1 MKRQLTFI
9 ALLVC
14 AMASAQNMNEVLRYS
29 GENLQGTA
37 RFQGM
42 AGAFGAL
49 GGDLSALNINP
60 AGSAVFNNGLFTF
73 SGTNYNT
80 DNTAS
85 YFNGIRNT
93 TANNLDL
100 NQIGGALV
108 FKNTDQNSDWNK
120 FVVALNYDMVQNFD
134 DRIAISGN
142 SDQGIDG
149 YFLNFAQGVPFGS
162 ILLQDNE
169 LIENG
174 YLDIGA
180 QQGFADQQ
188 AFLGYYSGVIDPA
201 TIDDDNTIYS
211 KAANYT
217 TVDQDLFRSTSGHNG
232 KFTLNVASQ
241 YQEKL
246 NLGASLNFHTVVY
259 NRLDEFTESGYAA
272 NSPIQRTTFDNL
284 LNTEGSGFSFSLGAI
299 AKLNDLVRL
308 GGSYQSPTW
317 YRLSDN
323 LSQRISSDNADADDN
338 IHFINFD
345 QVNLFEAYT
354 LKTPAKLTGSLA
366 LVFGKNGLLSFDYGY
381 QDMSSAKLRPESD
394 ASFATV
400 NNEIANTL
408 GTVSSFRLG
417 GEYRIKRFSLRGGYR
432 FEQSPFASGNM
443 IGDLNG
449 YSGGLGIN
457 FGGSRLD
464 LSLNRTEQ
472 QVSESL
478 FDTGITTPAIVDRIN
493 TNVTLGYT
501 MNF

>member
-1 MKRQLTFI
+1 MKKQITFI

-14 AMASAQNMNEVLRYS
+14 AITSAQNINEVLRYS

-73 SGTNYNT
+73 SGTSYNT

-108 FKNTDQNSDWNK
+108 FKNTNQNSDWNK
-120 FVVALNYDMVQNFD
+120 FVVAFNYDMVQSFD
-134 DRIAISGN
+134 DRISISGN

-149 YFLNFAQGVPFGS
+149 YFWNFAQGVPYGS
-162 ILLQDNE
+162 LLLQE
-169 LIENG
+169 GEFIEDA

-180 QQGFADQQ
+180 NQGFSDQQ
-188 AFLGYYSGVIDPA
+188 AFLGYYGGVIDPA
-201 TIDDDNTIYS
+201 TTDDNNTDYN
-211 KAANYT
+211 KAADYT
-217 TVDQDLFRSTSGHNG
+217 TVDQDLFRNTSGHNS
-232 KFTLNVASQ
+232 KFTVNVASQ

-259 NRLDEFTESGYAA
+259 NRLDEFTESGYAPG
-272 NSPIQRTTFDNL
+272 SPVQRTTFDNL
-284 LNTEGSGFSFSLGAI
+284 LHTEGSGFSFSLGAI

-308 GGSYQSPTW
+308 GASYQSPTW
-317 YRLSDN
+317 YRLSDD
-323 LSQRISSDNADADDN
+323 LSQRMSSDNADEN

-345 QVNLFEAYT
+345 QVNVFETYT
-354 LKTPAKLTGSLA
+354 LKTPAKLTGSVA
-366 LVFGKNGLLSFDYGY
+366 LIFGKNGLLSLDYGY
-381 QDMSSAKLRPESD
+381 QDMSRAELRPTTD
-394 ASFATV
+394 PSFAQV
-400 NNEIANTL
+400 NTEVANQL
-408 GTVSSFRLG
+408 GAINSLRLG
-417 GEYRIKRFSLRGGYR
+417 GEYRIKQFSLRGGYR
-432 FEQSPFASGNM
+432 FEGSPYADGNTV
-443 IGDLNG
+443 GNLNG
-449 YSGGLGIN
+449 ISAGLGYN

-464 LSLNRTEQ
+464 FGISRTERNVAQ
-472 QVSESL
+472 RM
-478 FDTGITTPAIVDRIN
+478 FDTGLATPAIINGIN
-493 TNVTLGYT
+493 TNATLSYT
-501 MNF
+501 VNF